1 VSWWRNGG
9 GCKAL
14 RRRRCRSIVKE
25 EQRRRRRH
33 FAAILRTD
41 GQLRPISA
49 LQLVDDA
56 FRIAFLAAP

>member
-1 VSWWRNGG
+1 LG
-9 GCKAL
+9 
-14 RRRRCRSIVKE
+14 IVKE

-56 FRIAFLAAP
+56 YASPSSPRLDLARKSHLRH